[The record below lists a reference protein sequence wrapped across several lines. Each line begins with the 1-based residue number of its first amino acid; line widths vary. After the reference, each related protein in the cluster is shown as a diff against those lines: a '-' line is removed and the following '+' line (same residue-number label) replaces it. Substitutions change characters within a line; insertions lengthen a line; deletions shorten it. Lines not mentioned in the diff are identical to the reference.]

1 MGRDRGKGSKGGRG
15 MGRRMEVANEE
26 ELALRDNIVSE
37 QQEIRK
43 ARRGDDEDEEGE
55 KVRLRIIFYWTYM

>member
-1 MGRDRGKGSKGGRG
+1 

-55 KVRLRIIFYWTYM
+55 KVRLRIIFYRTYM